1 MLVLNLYHGLNL
13 IVGQSNNGK
22 SATLRGIE
30 SAVYNVSGTDSVR
43 HGASNYLVGLEYKGN
58 TVAFQKGA
66 STTYMING
74 KRFGKAGREIPVEV
88 SEALN
93 MRELSVNGKNERL
106 NFWKQMDKPFLL
118 DRTPTELFR
127 FIVDSRRR

>member
-1 MLVLNLYHGLNL
+1 MNLYHGLNV

-30 SAVYNVSGTDSVR
+30 SAVYNVSGTDSIR
-43 HGASNYLVGLEYKGN
+43 HGASSYLIGLEYKGN
-58 TVAFQKGA
+58 TVVFQKGA
-66 STTYMING
+66 STTYMVNG
-74 KRFGKAGREIPVEV
+74 ERYGKAGREIPPEV
-88 SEALN
+88 SEALD
-93 MRELSVNGKNERL
+93 MKELEINGRNERL

-127 FIVDSRRR
+127 FIVDTR